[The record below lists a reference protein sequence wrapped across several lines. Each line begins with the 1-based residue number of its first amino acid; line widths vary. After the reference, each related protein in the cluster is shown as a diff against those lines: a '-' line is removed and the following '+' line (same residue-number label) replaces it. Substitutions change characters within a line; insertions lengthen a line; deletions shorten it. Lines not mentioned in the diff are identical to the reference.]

1 MITTSIRNKMIFIVI
16 ICLIVIGFSLYLIFS
31 DQENVVEE
39 EPVKEID
46 DRISPLTQ
54 QAVFIEIHRIRV
66 NGIIDQM
73 MNDCLGTRLI
83 DNLPIDERIKKML
96 DSLVLGVGWD
106 KEPIFTFNI
115 SLDGYEFDEP
125 IDYKAWDTGYINY
138 NLYRLI
144 EKWLPDGSGYTKE
157 NETTEVGFKFIEKEK
172 KLGRMIVDEVEG
184 FNVTYD
190 FRTGRWTGDDS
201 FNDSDGYGHY
211 LGKRFEVWFSIY
223 QTDFDDDGI
232 PYWTE
237 VNVLNTSPRVDDR
250 KLDPDNDGIP
260 TSWEWEWGYN
270 HTKWDNHSYLDPD
283 CDGLQNDEEYL
294 MEKWLANPYYPE
306 IYVEVDYMEKAPFRL
321 SDKKLD
327 GWEHVFYDESQQMIM
342 ERYSEHGI
350 TFHVD
355 DGRMGGGGDILPFM
369 KPNYETDGN
378 IYQKGAIEMV
388 TGIIAGYYNNNFA
401 DERKGIFRY
410 LLILHGGGETYAMDY
425 GGCYDT
431 MTVPMNRL
439 SYKQNHAI
447 LMGGTP
453 RMKRIGNAIG
463 VFHELGHSCG
473 FLLQN
478 TCGGCD
484 NLSEGSR
491 EEWNDYMSV
500 MNYHKYLVRLF
511 DYSDGTHGMKDFD
524 DWGNIDV
531 GFFQRTADDLEG
543 LGFTK
548 AVPPYNRPQ

>member
-1 MITTSIRNKMIFIVI
+1 MTAVTFKMAMVFIIT
-16 ICLIVIGFSLYLIFS
+16 ICLIVSGFSVYLMFFA
-31 DQENVVEE
+31 QENVIKE

-54 QAVFIEIHRIRV
+54 QGVFLEIHRIRV
-66 NGIIDQM
+66 NGIIDQI
-73 MNDCLGTRLI
+73 MNDCFGTRLI
-83 DNLPIDERIKKML
+83 DNLPIDDRIKKML

-106 KEPIFTFNI
+106 KKPIFTFNI
-115 SLDGYEFDEP
+115 SLDGYKFDEP

-144 EKWLPDGSGYTKE
+144 EKWLPDGSGYTE
-157 NETTEVGFKFIEKEK
+157 DNETTEVKVNFIMKEK
-172 KLGRMIVDEVEG
+172 KLGRLIDKETEG
-184 FNVTYD
+184 FKVTYD

-237 VNVLNTSPRVDDR
+237 VNVLNTSPRMDDR

-260 TSWEWEWGYN
+260 TAWEWEWGYN

-283 CDGLQNDEEYL
+283 GDGLQNVEEYF
-294 MEKWLANPYYPE
+294 MEKWLANPYCPE

-321 SDKKLD
+321 FDKRLD
-327 GWEHVFYDESQQMIM
+327 GWDHFFYEESQQMIM

-369 KPNYETDGN
+369 KSNYETDGN
-378 IYQKGAIEMV
+378 IYHKGASEMV

-410 LLILHGGGETYAMDY
+410 LLILHGGGEAYAMDY

-439 SYKQNHAI
+439 SYKDNHAI
-447 LMGGTP
+447 LVGTQ
-453 RMKRIGNAIG
+453 RMRRIGNAVG
-463 VFHELGHSCG
+463 VLHELGHTCG
-473 FLLQN
+473 FGLLN

-500 MNYHKYLVRLF
+500 MNYHKYFVRLF
-511 DYSDGTHGMKDFD
+511 DYSDGTHGINDFD

-531 GFFQRTADDLEG
+531 GFFQRTSDELEG
-543 LGFTK
+543 IGFTK